1 MKGRS
6 LIFSVLALAA
16 VGITATPRG
25 NVSKRVDERFDR
37 SGCTVGAP
45 TDRRA
50 IHLIFTADSMFEGGP
65 FALDC
70 LEERA
75 IKASFFFTG
84 NFLRDRSNDSIVNR
98 VIESGHYVGPHG
110 DRHILLADWDENRTP
125 LVTPDSALR
134 DMDDNYTELKR
145 FGIEKG
151 RARTIVPPYE
161 WYNRVH
167 IEAYRSAGLSPV
179 SPSPGIE
186 TFRDYTTPDM
196 SDYRDS
202 EYLWTQLLAR
212 EKSHGL
218 DGAIMI
224 LHLGTQDVRTDK
236 FYHRLPAL
244 IDTLTSLGYTF
255 ERF

>member
-1 MKGRS
+1 MKS
-6 LIFSVLALAA
+6 KFLILSVIAATAVCMAALP
-16 VGITATPRG
+16 GTP
-25 NVSKRVDERFDR
+25 VSPRVDERFDR

-50 IHLIFTADSMFEGGP
+50 IHLIFTADSMFEGAP

-70 LEERA
+70 LDARR

-84 NFLRDRSNDSIVNR
+84 NFLRDRANDSIITR
-98 VIESGHYVGPHG
+98 IIRGGHYVGPHG
-110 DRHILLADWDENRTP
+110 DRHILLADWDEDRTP

-134 DMDDNYTELKR
+134 DMHDNYAELKR
-145 FGIEKG
+145 FGVERSNAKV
-151 RARTIVPPYE
+151 IVPPYE
-161 WYNRVH
+161 WYHRTH
-167 IEAYRSAGLSPV
+167 IDAYRADGLLPV

-196 SDYRDS
+196 SDYRSSD
-202 EYLWTQLLAR
+202 YLWNQLFER

-244 IDTLTSLGYTF
+244 LDTLAGLGYTF

>member
-1 MKGRS
+1 MKSRF
-6 LIFSVLALAA
+6 LIMSVLAVTAVCMAA
-16 VGITATPRG
+16 LPPARPVPL
-25 NVSKRVDERFDR
+25 VDERFDR

-45 TDRRA
+45 TGSRA
-50 IHLIFTADSMFEGGP
+50 IHLIFTADSMFEGAP

-70 LEERA
+70 LDARD

-84 NFLRDRSNDSIVNR
+84 NFLRDRANDSIVNR
-98 VIESGHYVGPHG
+98 VIKAGHYVGPHG
-110 DRHILLADWDENRTP
+110 DRHILLADWDDNRTP
-125 LVTPDSALR
+125 LVTPDSAVR
-134 DMDDNYTELKR
+134 DMHDNYVELKR
-145 FGIEKG
+145 FGVE
-151 RARTIVPPYE
+151 RNDAPTIVPPYE
-161 WYNRVH
+161 WYNRIH
-167 IEAYRSAGLSPV
+167 IDAYRADGLKPV

-196 SDYRDS
+196 PDYRGSDY
-202 EYLWTQLLAR
+202 LWNQLFER

-244 IDTLTSLGYTF
+244 LDTLTALGYTF